1 MNFRIICS
9 NSVKNFMGLH
19 YSCMLIGLYFV
30 FILFKGRK
38 DRKRGPWVTAEYFGE
53 QNGKPLWVSIACSS
67 IHEAFEQSALTLA
80 SPHQALHK

>member
-19 YSCMLIGLYFV
+19 YSCMLLGLYFV
-30 FILFKGRK
+30 FIPFKRRK

-53 QNGKPLWVSIACSS
+53 QNAKSHCGSPLLVA
-67 IHEAFEQSALTLA
+67 
-80 SPHQALHK
+80 